1 MNYTF
6 QSKNSCWCLDCMFF
20 SKVSSFSC
28 WGLYL
33 DPGHG
38 SWLFLG
44 NLQKHLTTAPLPCLG
59 WGPLWWPCQG
69 QSLPVE
75 WCHCTWKV
83 EKIVLQTTRPCALQ
97 YNTCASWKLIAS
109 GSLLD
114 MGLVCTRLILI
125 VLWLSFKKVLW
136 SLLNLSTTCPSLF
149 YRELIRYLF
158 LKKSHSW
165 TLQMNLVLVSSM
177 LRGMQLAR
185 AHNRFNILP
194 LKVLSRQ
201 VLLHSWTEDLQTC
214 PFSSAIL
221 QEWTKRTTKRM

>member
-1 MNYTF
+1 
-6 QSKNSCWCLDCMFF
+6 MF
-20 SKVSSFSC
+20 
-28 WGLYL
+28 GLYVL
-33 DPGHG
+33 FKGVFFLLLRPLPWSW
-38 SWLFLG
+38 SWLLALPGKPSEALNHCSSSLLG
-44 NLQKHLTTAPLPCLG
+44 MRSSVMALPGTVFASWMVPLYMK
-59 WGPLWWPCQG
+59 
-69 QSLPVE
+69 SR
-75 WCHCTWKV
+75 
-83 EKIVLQTTRPCALQ
+83 KIILQTTRPCALQ
-97 YNTCASWKLIAS
+97 YHTCASWKLIAS